1 MHQRTLLLAALTT
14 TVAGMAALAGQEPAP
29 APGAV
34 FRSGIDLVRVTTTVT
49 DRDGRFVTGL
59 RKEDFAIYEDGVRQE
74 ITQFTSDRAPVSLG
88 ILLDTSGS
96 MSADK
101 MTAARDAIDRFIS
114 DLLDREDELFFVEF
128 ANEVTLGQ
136 DWTRD
141 RQLISRAVRDT
152 RAVGNTS
159 LFDAIATA
167 VPKAE
172 TGQHRKKALL
182 VISDGNDSHS
192 KTTLDE
198 LQRIIRDSEVLV
210 YALGIDA
217 IEREETQRRQQPPR
231 IPPSSPFPPA
241 PRFPGIERPR
251 FPIPSTPPIADTFP
265 RRASERVNGDTL
277 RRITDDTGGLTEIV
291 RGPAGLPRATA
302 RIADELRRQYD
313 LGYASNRDKDGKWH
327 VIRVEVPR
335 RGVIVRARTGYM
347 AGA

>member
-1 MHQRTLLLAALTT
+1 MHRHTLAAC
-14 TVAGMAALAGQEPAP
+14 ALAAAVTGLAAPAPTAQEPVP

-34 FRSGIDLVRVTTTVT
+34 FRGGVDLVRVTATVT

-59 RKEDFAIYEDGVRQE
+59 RKEDFTIYEDGVRQE
-74 ITQFTSDRAPVSLG
+74 IAQFTSERAPVSLG

-96 MSADK
+96 MSPEK
-101 MTAARDAIDRFIS
+101 MTAARDAIDRFINT
-114 DLLDREDELFFVEF
+114 LLDREDELFFVEF
-128 ANEVTLGQ
+128 ADEVTLAQ
-136 DWTRD
+136 NWTRD
-141 RQLISRAVRDT
+141 RELITRAVRGT

-167 VPKAE
+167 VPKAG

-192 KTTLDE
+192 KTTIDE
-198 LQRIIRDSEVLV
+198 LQAIIRDSEVLV

-217 IEREETQRRQQPPR
+217 ADREEPARRQPR
-231 IPPSSPFPPA
+231 TPQSPFPPG
-241 PRFPGIERPR
+241 PRFPGIELPR
-251 FPIPSTPPIADTFP
+251 FPVPSTPPIADTFP
-265 RRASERVNGDTL
+265 RTRSERVDGDTL
-277 RRITDDTGGLTEIV
+277 RKITDDTGGLTEIV

>member
-1 MHQRTLLLAALTT
+1 MHRRILAAC
-14 TVAGMAALAGQEPAP
+14 ALAAAVTGLAAPSAQEPVP

-34 FRSGIDLVRVTTTVT
+34 FRSGVDLVRVTATVT

-59 RKEDFAIYEDGVRQE
+59 RKEDFTIFEDGVRQE
-74 ITQFTSDRAPVSLG
+74 IAQFASERAPVSLG

-96 MSADK
+96 MSPEK
-101 MTAARDAIDRFIS
+101 MTAARDAIDRFINN
-114 DLLDREDELFFVEF
+114 LLDREDELFFVEF
-128 ANEVTLGQ
+128 ADEVTLGQ
-136 DWTRD
+136 NWTRD

-192 KTTLDE
+192 TTKLDE

-217 IEREETQRRQQPPR
+217 AEREEPTRRQPR
-231 IPPSSPFPPA
+231 TPQSPFPPG
-241 PRFPGIERPR
+241 PRFPGIELPR

-265 RRASERVNGDTL
+265 RPRGERVDGDTL
-277 RRITDDTGGLTEIV
+277 RKITDDTGGLTEIV

-313 LGYASNRDKDGKWH
+313 LGYASTRDKDGKWH
-327 VIRVEVPR
+327 IIRVEVPR

>member
-1 MHQRTLLLAALTT
+1 MTVRAALL
-14 TVAGMAALAGQEPAP
+14 VAALGAFGAGQDKPLRDP
-29 APGAV
+29 HV
-34 FRSGIDLVRVTTTVT
+34 FRSAVELTSITATVR
-49 DRDGRFVTGL
+49 DQDGRLVTGL
-59 RKEDFAIYEDGVRQE
+59 SREAFEIYEDGVRQE
-74 ITQFTSDRAPVSLG
+74 IAQFASERAPVSLG

-96 MSADK
+96 MSPEK
-101 MTAARDAIDRFIS
+101 MTAARDAIDRFINT
-114 DLLDREDELFFVEF
+114 LLDREDELFFVEF
-128 ANEVTLGQ
+128 ADEVTLAQ
-136 DWTRD
+136 NWTRD
-141 RQLISRAVRDT
+141 RELISRAVRDT

-167 VPKAE
+167 VPKAD

-192 KTTLDE
+192 KTTIDE
-198 LQRIIRDSEVLV
+198 LQRIIRESEVLV

-217 IEREETQRRQQPPR
+217 AEREEPARRQPR
-231 IPPSSPFPPA
+231 TPQSPFP
-241 PRFPGIERPR
+241 PRFPGIELPR

-265 RRASERVNGDTL
+265 RTRGERVDGDTL

-313 LGYASNRDKDGKWH
+313 LGYASSRDKDGKWH

>member
-1 MHQRTLLLAALTT
+1 MPTRSFCAAALV
-14 TVAGMAALAGQEPAP
+14 VALVRLAVPAAQEPAP
-29 APGAV
+29 DSPVV
-34 FRSGIDLVRVTTTVT
+34 FRGGVDLVRVTATVS

-59 RKEDFAIYEDGVRQE
+59 RKEDFTIYEDGVRQE
-74 ITQFTSDRAPVSLG
+74 IAQFASDRAPVSLG

-96 MSADK
+96 MSPDK
-101 MTAARDAIDRFIS
+101 MTAARDAIDRFIFN
-114 DLLDREDELFFVEF
+114 LLDKEDELFFVEF
-128 ANEVTLGQ
+128 ADHVTLGQ
-136 DWTRD
+136 NWTRD
-141 RQLISRAVRDT
+141 RQLISRAVRET

-192 KTTLDE
+192 TTTLDE
-198 LQRIIRDSEVLV
+198 LRQIIRDSEVLV

-217 IEREETQRRQQPPR
+217 VEREETTRRQPPR
-231 IPPSSPFPPA
+231 TPPASPFPPG
-241 PRFPGIERPR
+241 PRFPGIELPR

-265 RRASERVNGDTL
+265 RPRGERVDGDTL

-313 LGYASNRDKDGKWH
+313 LGYTSNRLKDGTWH

-335 RGVIVRARTGYM
+335 RGVIVRARTGFF
-347 AGA
+347 AS

>member
-1 MHQRTLLLAALTT
+1 MRQPTLLIVALTAAGLGSLAA
-14 TVAGMAALAGQEPAP
+14 QEPVPAP
-29 APGAV
+29 AAV

-59 RKEDFAIYEDGVRQE
+59 RKEDFTIYEDGVRQE
-74 ITQFTSDRAPVSLG
+74 IAQFTSERAPVSLG

-96 MSADK
+96 MSAEK
-101 MTAARDAIDRFIS
+101 MTAARDAIDRFVS
-114 DLLDREDELFFVEF
+114 DLLDQEDELFFVEF
-128 ANEVTLGQ
+128 ADEVTLGQ

-141 RQLISRAVRDT
+141 RQLISGAVRDT

-172 TGQHRKKALL
+172 TGQYRKKALL

-192 KTTLDE
+192 DTTLDE

-217 IEREETQRRQQPPR
+217 VEREEPVRRPQFPR
-231 IPPSSPFPPA
+231 APPSSPFPPG

-265 RRASERVNGDTL
+265 RRSAERVNGDTL

-291 RGPAGLPRATA
+291 RGAAGLPRAAA

-313 LGYASNRDKDGKWH
+313 LAYASNRDKDGKWH

-335 RGVIVRARTGYM
+335 RGVIVRARTGYI